1 MPFIGA
7 DGLLSLTRSEDVIA
21 RTRAFAASGPVLCN
35 GVAALQGEVVFL
47 EGEGVGTTPPRFC
60 GSDEATTCC
69 IVYLRVPDGSR
80 AACAHLDCE
89 EAVAPFL
96 EACEATGFWAAA
108 SGSGSGGGPP
118 IGVAADA
125 PRRPPLHAGAALDVV
140 TGELRPARFVS
151 FGPDEVA
158 RRSRCF
164 VQGGEGC
171 RVAYKGGAWAPVPL
185 PGGTSQGSDA
195 LKWGMRRS
203 ALAMLAAM
211 DDKKLLKVTSTSPE
225 AEADGY
231 VERMRD
237 ILRFIEQRMEA
248 I

>member
-1 MPFIGA
+1 V
-7 DGLLSLTRSEDVIA
+7 LSE
-21 RTRAFAASGPVLCN
+21 N
-35 GVAALQGEVVFL
+35 EVK
-47 EGEGVGTTPPRFC
+47 
-60 GSDEATTCC
+60 
-69 IVYLRVPDGSR
+69 
-80 AACAHLDCE
+80 
-89 EAVAPFL
+89 
-96 EACEATGFWAAA
+96 
-108 SGSGSGGGPP
+108 
-118 IGVAADA
+118 GVAADA